1 MDFISRENVENLHRF
16 ISTQIRQQSN
26 IDIELDTKYIKIV
39 HKLVERIHAKKNKNF
54 DKNLNQLNK
63 IAIDTIVPFLIKT
76 IEKNRLSSLGTER
89 QVVNVEVNKEEKISA
104 KEVTEENF
112 DYGGL
117 GDNSVDDLDYRGKQS
132 SVFDTNMQLLEQSNL
147 VQDSSYYNDRIQ
159 NDSQFFEQTLSD
171 AQLLDP
177 FNTEDELKETTTLKV
192 DEIKEV
198 DHSSVNLIE
207 TYDENILVST
217 TAQQQEASIFSQ
229 GTEQSSELGK
239 MTQLTTSYQNFRK
252 EHKMVVLDMYPAT
265 SKNNNGAFTES
276 EGISSVICTL
286 EQTLD
291 LSRPYDVYIEYI
303 TMHNLRGNDTNKT
316 SFELFHAFALDI
328 DELKAQTY
336 SNLSPF
342 SGKIILP
349 NELFGN
355 NDNDATYGVADA
367 NSYVLRL
374 KSNYI
379 CRIEGGSFSR
389 FTITLE
395 GLGNNA
401 GSSDASTTLT
411 TMTSSRQS
419 TGVTG
424 LTWAFTASKTITSKH
439 GQPLVDTAHGLSV
452 GDPILFYNITDNKIQ
467 SNFIYYVTSKEE
479 TTIEISEIPGGT
491 EIIHTA
497 NETTTSYVSGKNIN
511 SARFQ
516 VALLFK
522 ER

>member
-1 MDFISRENVENLHRF
+1 
-16 ISTQIRQQSN
+16 
-26 IDIELDTKYIKIV
+26 
-39 HKLVERIHAKKNKNF
+39 
-54 DKNLNQLNK
+54 
-63 IAIDTIVPFLIKT
+63 
-76 IEKNRLSSLGTER
+76 
-89 QVVNVEVNKEEKISA
+89 
-104 KEVTEENF
+104 
-112 DYGGL
+112 
-117 GDNSVDDLDYRGKQS
+117 
-132 SVFDTNMQLLEQSNL
+132 MQLLEQSNL

-192 DEIKEV
+192 DEIKKV
-198 DHSSVNLIE
+198 DNSSANLIE

-355 NDNDATYGVADA
+355 NDSGELGGGIADA

-411 TMTSSRQS
+411 PMTSGPQS

-424 LTWAFTASKTITSKH
+424 LTWTFGGNSTITSSA
-439 GQPLVDTAHGLSV
+439 DHGLSV
-452 GDPILFYNITDNKIQ
+452 GDPILFYDVPS
-467 SNFIYYVTSKEE
+467 SNTAINENQIYYVK
-479 TTIEISEIPGGT
+479 TTGTTTTVEISEIPGGT
-491 EIIHTA
+491 AITHVGTD
-497 NETTTSYVSGKNIN
+497 TTKHYVSGKNIN

-516 VALLFK
+516 VALLFR